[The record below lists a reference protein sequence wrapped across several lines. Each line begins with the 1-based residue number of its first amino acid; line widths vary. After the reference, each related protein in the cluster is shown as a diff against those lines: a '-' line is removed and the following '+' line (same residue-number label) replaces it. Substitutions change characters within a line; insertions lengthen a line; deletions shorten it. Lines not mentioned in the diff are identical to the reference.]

1 MSLDKSLK
9 SQNSLMR
16 HRNVLTR
23 AERLEKLEEEESW
36 SEGTSVLG
44 LPKVVHRKAAL
55 AKKEKPKAE
64 ETAAEAG
71 AETSEQTQQDGE
83 SQTGGAG

>member
-1 MSLDKSLK
+1 MSLDKSLR
-9 SQNSLMR
+9 SRNSLIR

-23 AERLEKLEEEESW
+23 AERLEKLQEEESW

-55 AKKEKPKAE
+55 VKKDKAKTE
-64 ETAAEAG
+64 EAAVEAG
-71 AETSEQTQQDGE
+71 AETSEQSQQGGE
-83 SQTGGAG
+83 SKTANAS